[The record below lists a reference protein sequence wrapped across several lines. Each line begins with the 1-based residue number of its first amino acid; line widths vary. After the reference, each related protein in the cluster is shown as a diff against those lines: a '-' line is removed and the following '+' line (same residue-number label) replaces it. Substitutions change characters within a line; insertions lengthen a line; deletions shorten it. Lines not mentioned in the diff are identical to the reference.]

1 MKKIIKHENGQI
13 KIQTINTEP
22 SMTSQQF
29 KDQCDVNNIMKKYR
43 LTGELTHLRKN
54 QGQYIDLTQLPDYQT
69 ALQTVIDANSAFE
82 SLPAHVRKHFQN
94 DPKQLLQFV
103 ADPKNKEEAIKL
115 GLIPEPQQKPNVDI
129 KQNPKQNK
137 NDDKKIEALDS

>member
-29 KDQCDVNNIMKKYR
+29 KEQCDVNNIMKKYR
-43 LTGELTHLRKN
+43 LTGELSHLKKT
-54 QGQYIDLTQLPDYQT
+54 QGQYMDLTSLPDYQT

-82 SLPAHVRKHFQN
+82 SLPAHVRKSFQN

-103 ADPKNKEEAIKL
+103 ADPNNKEEAIKL
-115 GLIPEPQQKPNVDI
+115 GLIPEQQKPNVEI

-137 NDDKKIEALDS
+137 NDEIKNNLDS